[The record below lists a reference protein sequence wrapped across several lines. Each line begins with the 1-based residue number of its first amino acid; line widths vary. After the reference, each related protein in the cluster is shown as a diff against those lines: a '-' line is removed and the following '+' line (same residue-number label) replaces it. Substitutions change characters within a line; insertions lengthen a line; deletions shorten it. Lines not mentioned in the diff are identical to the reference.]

1 MCAVLTDDRWG
12 RRPVLLLSYAGIVL
26 SFSFGPLLL
35 RLEVPISIWL
45 MLIGSTM
52 TLVGGGIPV
61 MINTIYSMASDVSTE
76 ETRSSN
82 FLYLGI
88 GAVVASLVAPATAGF
103 LMQTYGP
110 WLPIKIIFATVPFMF
125 LAMLALPETLRIKIG
140 EDDEEDDDGQEEE
153 FRPDLPLGAILR
165 GQVRSGLKDLRSVFA
180 IVKDRNIKLCL
191 LPPLIGNAMWSAGT
205 STLSQYISKYYGWTL
220 AETTYLMSPLG
231 VVNVLVLAGLPWVS
245 ARLVDPEGRY
255 RLSGFKKD
263 LLLLRVAYAIM
274 GFALLIQA
282 ISWNIVVLLI
292 GLFFGTLGGVS
303 GPLARA
309 VVTDFVDKKE
319 TSRLYAMISIIE
331 MFGAFIGG
339 PVVAAAFTLGMD
351 KGGVLRGLPFFYV
364 SFLCFCALGAM
375 LLVREPKKPRPSTEP
390 DGESWVG
397 DDMGYESAPE
407 DEP

>member
-1 MCAVLTDDRWG
+1 M
-12 RRPVLLLSYAGIVL
+12 
-26 SFSFGPLLL
+26 LL
-35 RLEVPISIWL
+35 RFEVPVSIWL
-45 MLIGSTM
+45 MLIGSTL
-52 TLVGGGIPV
+52 TLIGGGIPV

-88 GAVVASLVAPATAGF
+88 GAVVAGLVAPATAGF

-110 WLPIKIIFATVPFMF
+110 WLPIRIIFATVPFMF
-125 LAMLALPETLRIKIG
+125 LAMLALPETLRIKLG
-140 EDDEEDDDGQEEE
+140 EDDEEDDDGVEEGL
-153 FRPDLPLGAILR
+153 RPDLPLGATLR
-165 GQVRSGLKDLRSVFA
+165 GQVRSGLKELRGVFA

-205 STLSQYISKYYGWTL
+205 SILSQYISKYYGWTL

-282 ISWNIVVLLI
+282 VSWNIVVLLI

-303 GPLARA
+303 SPLARA

-319 TSRLYAMISIIE
+319 TSRLYAMISIVE

-339 PVVAAAFTLGMD
+339 PVVAAAFALGMD

-390 DGESWVG
+390 DGESLVG